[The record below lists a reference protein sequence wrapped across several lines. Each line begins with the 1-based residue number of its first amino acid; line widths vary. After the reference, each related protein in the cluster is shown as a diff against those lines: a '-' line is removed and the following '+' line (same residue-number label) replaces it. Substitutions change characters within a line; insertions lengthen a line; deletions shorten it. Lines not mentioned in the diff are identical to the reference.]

1 MSGFL
6 SNQPH
11 IPVPSLISC
20 SIVIAK
26 AKRRT
31 GDKHISMRFSLTFF
45 VLAGAAVLDTCSSL
59 QLPTTGKGSRRS
71 DFAGNVE
78 SSSTSTGRRAFLSA
92 AMATIGTGAFAV
104 QPSHAEKL
112 GDVVEG
118 EGNTYENPN
127 IPAGPEERSGLVVL
141 RVAEVAQFQEKI
153 LRAVVNGD
161 LPDVTVSPQQ
171 IVFGT
176 KILLKN
182 SNLACNMR
190 LMIDQ
195 EVPRQRRA
203 EASRNAATCMN
214 TLQEIYTTAD
224 NIQRPFNSK
233 EMILIADLYRDV
245 RIQLNSLYEYLPQ
258 KEKDKYYGYFVAV
271 TEYEKKIA
279 EGVYNP
285 DVDGVLKF
293 D

>member
-1 MSGFL
+1 
-6 SNQPH
+6 
-11 IPVPSLISC
+11 
-20 SIVIAK
+20 
-26 AKRRT
+26 
-31 GDKHISMRFSLTFF
+31 MRFSLTFF
-45 VLAGAAVLDTCSSL
+45 VLAGAAVLDACSSL
-59 QLPTTGKGSRRS
+59 QLLPTTGKGSQRS
-71 DFAGNVE
+71 SITSHME
-78 SSSTSTGRRAFLSA
+78 SSSTSRNATGRRAFLSA
-92 AMATIGTGAFAV
+92 AVATIGAGAFAV
-104 QPSHAEKL
+104 QPSNAEKL
-112 GDVVEG
+112 GDAVEG
-118 EGNTYENPN
+118 EGNTYENPNNPN

-182 SNLACNMR
+182 SNLAGNMR
-190 LMIDQ
+190 LMIEQ

-233 EMILIADLYRDV
+233 EMIRIADLYRDV